1 MEPKVSRREEIKM
14 RLEINEIQN
23 SGTIEEE
30 SMKPMVGSLTTS
42 VKLMILQPGII
53 NQEGRGRGFF
63 QE

>member
-1 MEPKVSRREEIKM
+1 M

-30 SMKPMVGSLTTS
+30 SMKPMVVFLTTS

-53 NQEGRGRGFF
+53 RKVEGEAFSGMR
-63 QE
+63 